1 MSRAGSEA
9 RVGAQEHE
17 PDAVARDVRAKLRE
31 KLALRVRTGLQVE
44 QCAEAD
50 AARVLTRLGEDQSS
64 CAESRGR
71 SN

>member
-44 QCAEAD
+44 QCAEEL
-50 AARVLTRLGEDQSS
+50 AARGLSRLGG
-64 CAESRGR
+64 RG
-71 SN
+71 